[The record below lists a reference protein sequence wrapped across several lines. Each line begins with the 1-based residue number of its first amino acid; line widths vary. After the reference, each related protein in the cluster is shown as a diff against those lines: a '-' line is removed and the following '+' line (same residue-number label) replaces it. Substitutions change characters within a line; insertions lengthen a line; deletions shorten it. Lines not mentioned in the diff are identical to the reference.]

1 MVVGSPYKPP
11 PTLVS
16 PHANECNVAKKDIN
30 IRDVDE
36 KSARRFNAMKVLH
49 GMDNQREMLE
59 AMVRFVEMNE
69 EQFEREV
76 VLTDRDRKNRTGRR

>member
-1 MVVGSPYKPP
+1 V
-11 PTLVS
+11 PTTDV
-16 PHANECNVAKKDIN
+16 N

-49 GMDNQREMLE
+49 GMNNQREMLE

>member
-1 MVVGSPYKPP
+1 M
-11 PTLVS
+11 PTTDV
-16 PHANECNVAKKDIN
+16 N

-49 GMDNQREMLE
+49 GMNNQREMLE